1 MPTVDCKGDFSCI
14 LYVCKLVEKRQIQPE
29 VIDLLSGKV
38 PSPVLTR
45 HYLLPSKDMKNDVL
59 RALEKLQQQL

>member
-1 MPTVDCKGDFSCI
+1 MFASWLRK
-14 LYVCKLVEKRQIQPE
+14 EQIQPE
-29 VIDLLSGKV
+29 VVDLLSGKV

-45 HYLLPSKDMKNDVL
+45 HYLLTSKDMKNDIL

>member
-1 MPTVDCKGDFSCI
+1 VFASWLRK
-14 LYVCKLVEKRQIQPE
+14 EQIQPE
-29 VIDLLSGKV
+29 VVDLLSGKV